1 MTTNENL
8 LHSSI
13 GDWLAYLDQQG
24 KSRLTVAAY
33 RRGVCHFAYW
43 CQQIWGE
50 SFEPM
55 TVIPR
60 DVRDWQLHQ
69 RTVEKAAPNT
79 INLRLAALSGYFKW
93 AVGDGIAQA
102 DPVAAAPYIRIQK
115 CKPQGLSGRELRRL
129 LRAVYREGNRR
140 DIAIIEVLAG
150 TGVRVG
156 ELLRLSVKDV
166 HMSKR
171 SGYLIVRQG
180 KQGTYREIPL
190 TNDVR
195 RALDDYLET
204 HSDKEEN
211 TAPLWAGSRGSL
223 KHRSSILRLLNK
235 YTLRAGL
242 SAIGPHQLRH
252 TFATQYLTANP
263 HDLRGLAS
271 LLGHT
276 DLNSVMIY
284 TEPTLDDLTT
294 RMERV
299 ATGVADDDIWKME
312 IA

>member
-1 MTTNENL
+1 MTTEEDL
-8 LHSSI
+8 PHSSI
-13 GDWLAYLDQQG
+13 DDWLAYLDQQG
-24 KSRLTVAAY
+24 RSRLTVAAY
-33 RRGVCHFAYW
+33 RRGICNFAHW

-50 SFEPM
+50 SFEPV

-60 DVRDWQLHQ
+60 DVRDWQMHQ

-93 AVGDGIAQA
+93 AIGRGIVQA
-102 DPVAAAPYIRIQK
+102 NPVVDVSYIRIQK
-115 CKPQGLSGRELRRL
+115 CKPQGLSRRELRRL

-150 TGVRVG
+150 TGIRVG

-166 HMSKR
+166 HLNMR

-180 KQGTYREIPL
+180 KQGAYREIPL

-195 RALDDYLET
+195 RALDNYLET
-204 HSDKEEN
+204 HPDREGS
-211 TAPLWAGSRGSL
+211 TASLWTGSRGSL

-235 YTLRAGL
+235 YALRAGL
-242 SAIGPHQLRH
+242 CAIGPHQLRH

-276 DLNSVMIY
+276 DLNSVMTY
-284 TEPTLDDLTT
+284 TAPTLDDLTT

-299 ATGVADDDIWKME
+299 ATGVVDDEIWKME
-312 IA
+312 IG